1 LGKYLKNLSVRQSW
15 SEVDNLEAEYL
26 YFNLHLKDSF
36 LTEAAEK
43 PSPTIKSLFYKH
55 RV

>member
-1 LGKYLKNLSVRQSW
+1 VGQSW

-36 LTEAAEK
+36 LTEVAEK
-43 PSPTIKSLFYKH
+43 PSPTMKSFYRH
-55 RV
+55 RVWWRFFLAYV

>member
-1 LGKYLKNLSVRQSW
+1 VGQSW
-15 SEVDNLEAEYL
+15 SEVDNLEAEYF
-26 YFNLHLKDSF
+26 YFNLQLKYSF

-43 PSPTIKSLFYKH
+43 PSPTMKSFYKY